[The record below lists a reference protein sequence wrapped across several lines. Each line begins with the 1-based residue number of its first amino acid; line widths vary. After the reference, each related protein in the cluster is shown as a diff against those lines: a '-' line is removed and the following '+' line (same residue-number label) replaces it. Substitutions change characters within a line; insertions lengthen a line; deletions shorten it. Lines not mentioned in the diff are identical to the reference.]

1 MRTVIYLDVLLLTNG
16 WIGGILLA
24 ACGVLCGQPC
34 GLLRLVL
41 AGTAAALSSL
51 MILLPPLPFGVQ
63 LLYQLCSAACI
74 VWIAFPWKGWRAFL
88 RQGIWY
94 ALMNLVL
101 AGVVSAACMQGTQW
115 METNN
120 LSCYFQLSPLMLLGS
135 SLGVYIILCVIRV
148 QLGGLRSFQTLH
160 LQGADCQLTLS
171 GYCDTGLTVVDP
183 LSGKP
188 VVLVYYPQVCRLLPL
203 SLRQNLEQL
212 FAGKTPVAEDFRFS
226 LLPCDTIGGTVLL
239 PAIPMRLT
247 TRQGEKAVVAAFSQ
261 QTPSDQRCDALY
273 GPELAQLLPSEKIPK
288 QKSIMEV
295 RHETTG

>member
-34 GLLRLVL
+34 GWFRLLL
-41 AGTAAALSSL
+41 AGIAAATSSL
-51 MILLPPLPFGVQ
+51 TILLPPLPFWAQ
-63 LLYQLCSAACI
+63 LLYQLCSAAII
-74 VWIAFPWKGWRAFL
+74 VRIAFPWKGWRAFL

-101 AGVVSAACMQGTQW
+101 AGAVSAACMQGTQW

-120 LSCYFQLSPLMLLGS
+120 LSCYFQLSPLVLVGS
-135 SLGVYIILCVIRV
+135 SLGVYILLCVIRV
-148 QLGGLRSFQTLH
+148 QLGGLRSFQTLQ
-160 LQGADCQLTLS
+160 LQGRACQLSLS

-188 VVLVYYPQVCRLLPL
+188 VVLVYYPQVQKQLPH
-203 SLRQNLEQL
+203 SLQENLEQL
-212 FAGKTPVAEDFRFS
+212 FAGQVPAAEDFRFS

-239 PAIPMRLT
+239 PAIPMELT
-247 TRQGEKAVVAAFSQ
+247 TRQGKKAVLAAFSQ
-261 QTPSDQRCDALY
+261 QKPSDQRCEALY
-273 GPELAQLLPSEKIPK
+273 GSELAQLLPSEKIPK
-288 QKSIMEV
+288 EKSIMEV
-295 RHETTG
+295 RHETTA